1 MEELFSVEESYFC
14 GCFPDVRAN
23 GILGQRTIASGG
35 QKSLAMGSKKTNG
48 YGSDGT
54 AMTSSGGAAEETE
67 ETLFEPTSLH
77 KYSTDL
83 RETKFNYFQDGDEDD
98 ILVPSYDLS
107 LP

>member
-1 MEELFSVEESYFC
+1 MEELFSVEDAYFC

-23 GILGQRTIASGG
+23 GILGRRTIATVG
-35 QKSLAMGSKKTNG
+35 QKSLAMGAKKANS
-48 YGSDGT
+48 YGSDGIALT
-54 AMTSSGGAAEETE
+54 AAGASQDSD

-83 RETKFNYFQDGDEDD
+83 RETKFNYIQDIDEDD
-98 ILVPSYDLS
+98 VLVPSYDFN